1 MTTATSRR
9 REDSG
14 SRVSHCYNS
23 GPEKCQLS
31 PISEE
36 QGADGTGGCGV
47 RAALWVRGRPVR
59 RPREGCGAV

>member
-14 SRVSHCYNS
+14 SRVSHS

-59 RPREGCGAV
+59 RPREGRGAV